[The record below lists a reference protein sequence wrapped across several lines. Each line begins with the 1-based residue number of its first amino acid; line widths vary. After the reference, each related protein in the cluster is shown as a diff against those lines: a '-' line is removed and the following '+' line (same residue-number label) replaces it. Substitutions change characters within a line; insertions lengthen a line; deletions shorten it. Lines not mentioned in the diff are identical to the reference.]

1 MNIIIIGKGNVAT
14 NLHHAFCKKGIA
26 CQMVSS
32 REGLDQLPAANVY
45 IYSVRD
51 EALAEV
57 VSKVQGKERSL
68 HLHTS
73 GSMSMSVFGADKPH
87 AGVFYPFQ
95 TFSKTHII
103 EDFSTI
109 PVFFE
114 AKGIDDIR
122 LVKLQ
127 AYTPATCRRSRSC

>member
-1 MNIIIIGKGNVAT
+1 MNIVIIGKGNVAT
-14 NLHHAFCKKGIA
+14 NLQYAFSKKGIA

-32 REGLDQLPAANVY
+32 REGLDQLPTANVY

-57 VSKVQGKERSL
+57 VGKVQGKERAL

-73 GSMSMSVFGADKPH
+73 GSMPISVFGADKPH

-114 AKGIDDIR
+114 AKGVGIE
-122 LVKLQ
+122 
-127 AYTPATCRRSRSC
+127 YYESCL

>member
-1 MNIIIIGKGNVAT
+1 MNIVIIGKGNVAT
-14 NLHHAFCKKGIA
+14 NLHHAFTQKGIA

-32 REGLDQLPAANVY
+32 REGLDRLPAANVY

-57 VSKVQGKERSL
+57 VSKVTGREKSL

-73 GSMSMSVFGADKPH
+73 GSMPMSVFGIDKPH

-95 TFSKTHII
+95 TFSKSQII

-109 PVFFE
+109 P
-114 AKGIDDIR
+114 IS
-122 LVKLQ
+122 LKLK
-127 AYTPATCRRSRSC
+127 ALMI